1 MELFLAI
8 IGLLILFGMLMSNG
22 KGTPH
27 NYKSDEKDL

>member
-1 MELFLAI
+1 MEIFFAA

-27 NYKSDEKDL
+27 KMDEEDL

>member
-1 MELFLAI
+1 VELFIAI

-27 NYKSDEKDL
+27 KKEEKDL

>member
-1 MELFLAI
+1 MEMFIAI

-27 NYKSDEKDL
+27 KMDEEDL

>member
-1 MELFLAI
+1 MELFIVI

-27 NYKSDEKDL
+27 KTDEKDL

>member
-22 KGTPH
+22 KGTPQ
-27 NYKSDEKDL
+27 NKKDL

>member
-1 MELFLAI
+1 MEMFIAI

-27 NYKSDEKDL
+27 KMNEEDL

>member
-27 NYKSDEKDL
+27 DKEDL

>member
-27 NYKSDEKDL
+27 DEKDL